1 MKSWQEIQK
10 DSKHR
15 MMFLTYGGSYAYGT
29 NVEGSD
35 IDLRGICYHNDNEMY
50 GLQCFEQYVDTV
62 NDVTIYSISKI
73 IKLLLNANPNT
84 IELLGTREQDIFY
97 ADDSSNY
104 LLANADLF
112 ITQKCIKSF
121 GGYAFAQL
129 RRLQNALSRDYS
141 QIDKEEHILKS
152 ITNSFNHLKEHYHN
166 FGDEDIKLYTD
177 TTNREGY
184 STEIY
189 IDCNLKKYPLRDF
202 KDVHNEMSQT
212 IKNYAS
218 IGKRNDKK
226 DEKSLYKHG
235 MHLIRLYLMCI
246 DMLEGKGICTHRV
259 DDRELLLDIRHQK
272 YTFDQIFQ
280 MVDEYEKK
288 MKYAIEHTELPKAPN
303 IKKVEELLMYIN
315 KRNLEK

>member
-1 MKSWQEIQK
+1 MKNWNEIQE
-10 DSKHR
+10 DCKHNLLY
-15 MMFLTYGGSYAYGT
+15 LTYGGSNAYGT

-35 IDLRGICYHNDNEMY
+35 IDLRGICYHKPIEIY
-50 GLQCFEQYVDTV
+50 GTQNFEQYVDTV
-62 NDVTIYSISKI
+62 NDITIYSISKI
-73 IKLLLNANPNT
+73 IKLLINANPNT
-84 IELLGTREQDIFY
+84 IELLGTRDKDIFFIDQY
-97 ADDSSNY
+97 GQ
-104 LLANADLF
+104 LLRNNVDLF
-112 ITQKCIKSF
+112 VTQKCIKSF

-141 QIDKEEHILKS
+141 QDDKEEHIMKS
-152 ITNSFNHLKEHYHN
+152 IKGSFDHLKKHYRN

-177 TTNREGY
+177 TSTREGY

-189 IDCNLKKYPLRDF
+189 IDCNLKRYPLRDF

-226 DEKSLYKHG
+226 DDKSLYKHG

-246 DMLEGKGICTHRV
+246 DMLEGNGICTYRKN
-259 DDRELLLDIRHQK
+259 DRELLLDIRNEN
-272 YTFDQIFQ
+272 YTFEDIFQ

-288 MKYAIEHTELPKAPN
+288 MEYAVKHTELPKQPN
-303 IKKVEELLMYIN
+303 LKKIEDLLVTIN
-315 KRNLEK
+315 KASV